1 LNNKLKGLR
10 CYLAGPID
18 HAADDGVGWRNRAK
32 LWLEQ
37 KGVVAMDPCDKPTD
51 QAEYREIGDE
61 KKYLMRLKEERKF
74 DELTTYMKG
83 IAHID
88 LRMLDRSD
96 FVIVYIDMEAKP
108 FGTIWELQNALH
120 QKKPTFVFAANG
132 KENVSLWLYGVMNH
146 NYIFDNMGDLF
157 CHLNEVD
164 QGLEDV
170 DLTRWVFFD
179 E

>member
-1 LNNKLKGLR
+1 MELK
-10 CYLAGPID
+10 
-18 HAADDGVGWRNRAK
+18 
-32 LWLEQ
+32 
-37 KGVVAMDPCDKPTD
+37 
-51 QAEYREIGDE
+51 
-61 KKYLMRLKEERKF
+61 KERRF

-108 FGTIWELQNALH
+108 FGTIWELQNALS
-120 QKKPTFVFAANG
+120 QKKPTLVFAANG

-146 NYIFDNMGDLF
+146 NYIFDDMASLF
-157 CHLNEVD
+157 RHLNEVD
-164 QGLEDV
+164 KGLEDV